1 MKGIIALA
9 LKDMVTR
16 QHGSAVWRE
25 ILDKA
30 GVPARTTILATSDI
44 PDEVVLG
51 VIKTTCERL
60 GISLQEA
67 ADAFGHHWVNE
78 FANRIYPLYFRRAD
92 NAREMLLNMD
102 KVHDVTTRTMA
113 NAHPPRF
120 DYEEPD
126 SGTLIMTYK
135 SERGLMP
142 ILVGLIRGVGTY
154 YGEELELE
162 VLNDERVRIRFP
174 QRRTAEAE
182 APRARG

>member
-1 MKGIIALA
+1 
-9 LKDMVTR
+9 
-16 QHGSAVWRE
+16 
-25 ILDKA
+25 
-30 GVPARTTILATSDI
+30 
-44 PDEVVLG
+44 

-60 GISLQEA
+60 GVSLQEA

-102 KVHDVTTRTMA
+102 QVHDVTTRTMA

-126 SGTLIMTYK
+126 SETLIMTYK

-154 YGEELELE
+154 YGGELELE
-162 VLNDERVRIRFP
+162 VFDDARVRIRFP
-174 QRRTAEAE
+174 REPATPATE
-182 APRARG
+182 APRARS